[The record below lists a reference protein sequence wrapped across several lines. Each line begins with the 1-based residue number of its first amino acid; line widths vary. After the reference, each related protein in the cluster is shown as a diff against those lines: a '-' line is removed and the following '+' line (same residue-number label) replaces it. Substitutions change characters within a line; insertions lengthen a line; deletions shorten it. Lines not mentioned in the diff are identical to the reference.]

1 MSKKTNSLLFM
12 LLATLVNIVLL
23 ALFFIV
29 LGVIMGLLVSNI
41 PGLAESS
48 VMILLVI
55 ILFVGSIGGSFFV
68 YSKLVKWATVKFDLE
83 NNLDPLFTPKRNRI
97 KRGE

>member
-83 NNLDPLFTPKRNRI
+83 NKLDPLFTPKRNRI